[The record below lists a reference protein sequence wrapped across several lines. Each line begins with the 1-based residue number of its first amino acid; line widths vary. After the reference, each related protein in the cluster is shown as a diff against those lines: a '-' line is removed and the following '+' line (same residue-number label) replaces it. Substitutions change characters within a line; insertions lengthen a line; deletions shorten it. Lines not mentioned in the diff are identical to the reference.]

1 MEFTERQAFVLE
13 KALVYLLSNL
23 DEYNDCMSECEEDE
37 NDNTYSR
44 AFVTEQEIKEVIC
57 KIAKSNKE

>member
-37 NDNTYSR
+37 NNTY
-44 AFVTEQEIKEVIC
+44 AKVFVTEQEIKEVIC

>member
-1 MEFTERQAFVLE
+1 MELTERQAFVLG
-13 KALVYLLSNL
+13 KALAYFLNNL
-23 DEYNDCMSECEEDE
+23 DEYNDCMREGEEDE

-57 KIAKSNKE
+57 KIGEIKQ